1 MEALGVV
8 VKAILKFGLHGVVMV
23 EPRVGSQHCC
33 FLLSQHLVGGHDHW
47 LLLLCVAVGV
57 AATAA
62 AAAATAAVVAAV
74 GTVVGTAGAVVTA
87 TAATT
92 TGSLIRGLCCLL
104 TCICRVLHLQDTV
117 NPTPGSS
124 SSLQPQQQNTRAVLL
139 TAGDCRREAREGY
152 FLMVGIGIVL

>member
-8 VKAILKFGLHGVVMV
+8 VKAVLKFGLHGVVMV

-57 AATAA
+57 AA
-62 AAAATAAVVAAV
+62 AAATAVVVAAA

-92 TGSLIRGLCCLL
+92 TGCLIRGLPCLL

-139 TAGDCRREAREGY
+139 TAGDCREEAMEG
-152 FLMVGIGIVL
+152 